1 MNIPKLIEKG
11 VRYWGEKTA
20 VIDGDKRF
28 SFRQVNDRANRLAN
42 GLLDLGY
49 RNNNHIATLMQNR
62 FQFIEIYFAQQ
73 KLNAV
78 RITLNTRLSA
88 DELMWQI
95 NDSEVDYLI
104 VDAEHLAL
112 VESIKKNLNTVK
124 RFIAINCESEGFM
137 PYEEVIADGSGENPE
152 MASDGEDL
160 GRIGYTGGTTGM
172 PKGIMTPKRVEIAIM
187 RNLLLDNI
195 PHLNQKDVFLG
206 LQPLY
211 HAVWTFIMPCWIK
224 GATHV
229 VTRDFSPGAALNLI
243 QKEKVTI
250 LKTVPTV
257 LTRIVDFPEI
267 SDFDLK
273 SIHTIIY
280 GASPIPIEKL
290 KKGIELF
297 GHIFIQNYGQAE
309 APMTICTLNKGDH
322 IIDENSGN
330 ADRLSSV
337 GRPYTMVEVR
347 VVDDEGHDVAVGEP
361 GEVAVKADH
370 MMTGYWKQPP
380 ETTEGVLKKGW
391 LLTGD
396 IGRFDGEGYL
406 YLVDRKKEMII
417 TGGLNVYPNE
427 VEQVIYRHPAV
438 SQAAV
443 FGIPDKDWG
452 ECITAAV
459 ALKPGSHLDET
470 ELIEFCRNHL
480 AKYKV
485 PKKVF
490 FHQNLPRSAAGKI
503 MRRELREQFW
513 KDSERRIN

>member
-11 VRYWGEKTA
+11 VMYWGDKTA
-20 VIDGDKRF
+20 VIDDNKKF
-28 SFRQVNDRANRLAN
+28 SFRQVNERANRLAN

-49 RNNNHIATLMQNR
+49 LNKKHIATLMNNR

-73 KLNAV
+73 KLNSV

-88 DELMWQI
+88 EELAWQI

-104 VDAEHLAL
+104 VDAEHLEL
-112 VESIKKNLNTVK
+112 IESIKKNLKTVK

-137 PYEEVIADGSGENPE
+137 PYEDILSGSSGENPE
-152 MASDGEDL
+152 MKSDEEDL
-160 GRIGYTGGTTGM
+160 GRIGYTTGTTGR
-172 PKGIMTPKRVEIAIM
+172 PKGIMTPKRAEIAIM

-195 PHLNQKDVFLG
+195 QHLNHKDVFLG

-211 HAVWTFIMPCWIK
+211 HAVWTYILPCWIK
-224 GATHV
+224 GAAQVITH
-229 VTRDFSPGAALNLI
+229 DFSPGSALNLI
-243 QKEKVTI
+243 QREKVTI

-257 LTRIVDFPEI
+257 LTRIFDFPGMK
-267 SDFDLK
+267 DFDLQ

-280 GASPIPIEKL
+280 GASPIPVEKL

-309 APMTICTLNKGDH
+309 APMTICTMNKEDH
-322 IIDENSGN
+322 IIDENSENTG
-330 ADRLSSV
+330 RLSSV

-347 VVDDEGHDVAVGEP
+347 VVDDEGNDVDVGEP
-361 GEVAVKADH
+361 GEVAVKGDH

-380 ETTEGVLKKGW
+380 ETSESALKDGW

-396 IGRFDGEGYL
+396 IGRLDAEGYL

-417 TGGLNVYPNE
+417 TGGLNVFPNE

-438 SQAAV
+438 SQVAV

-452 ECITAAV
+452 ESITAAV
-459 ALKPGSHLDET
+459 ALKSGSRVGEE
-470 ELIEFCRNHL
+470 ELIDFCRNHL
-480 AKYKV
+480 ARYKV

-490 FHQNLPRSAAGKI
+490 FHQSLPRSAAGKI
-503 MRRELREQFW
+503 MRRELREPFW
-513 KDSERRIN
+513 KDSQRKIN